1 MTEPTEPT
9 RAPRTLAV
17 FGATSGCGA
26 CRIRFAPRESCP
38 SCGAAVAPGP
48 ARFDARRVASAPS
61 AIALR
66 LAPWAPRSPRL
77 VLVVAVCF
85 VLPAVLGRIA
95 FGDGAFA
102 SLSLVDDGRELRTE
116 WAGLS
121 PSGAIVLAAAGF
133 GVALVAF
140 LIATTGAARAIAR
153 AARRGPVEVFPRT
166 APDPTARAV
175 FSGVAR
181 RATVEVDGPV
191 AGRSPSLFFGVCGR
205 VDDAEL
211 ADAEGGDFDLELASG
226 ERIMVSLEHAL
237 FASDA
242 LADDPVMVAP
252 DDELFD
258 AFLATRGLR
267 RRAREC
273 AVTTCA
279 VHDGD
284 AVTVEADVAGGAV
297 IAGGA
302 FRAPAA
308 RARVV
313 SGTAAAPLVV
323 RRPQSLSP

>member
-26 CRIRFAPRESCP
+26 CRIRFAPRERCP
-38 SCGAAVAPGP
+38 SCGVVLPPGP
-48 ARFDARRVASAPS
+48 FPFASQRASSSPS
-61 AIALR
+61 ALALT
-66 LAPWAPRSPRL
+66 LALWAPRSPGL
-77 VLVVAVCF
+77 FFGVALGF
-85 VLPAVLGRIA
+85 VLPAVFARVV

-102 SLSLVDDGRELRTE
+102 SLWLVHDEGGLRSA

-121 PSGAIVLAAAGF
+121 PSGALMLAAAGF

-140 LIATTGAARAIAR
+140 LIASTSAARAVAR

-323 RRPQSLSP
+323 RRLQSLSP